1 MQEVNIKLMGLVTS
15 ITDKKH
21 KRYAQ
26 IDLAK
31 VAEIDDEQFEDI
43 MDTIIAE
50 ARKDDDKITLE
61 DLEKQLKAEG
71 HL

>member
-1 MQEVNIKLMGLVTS
+1 MGLVTF
-15 ITDKKH
+15 ITDEKH

-26 IDLAK
+26 IDLAE

>member
-1 MQEVNIKLMGLVTS
+1 MHPLTF
-15 ITDKKH
+15 ITDETH
-21 KRYAQ
+21 KRRYVQ
-26 IDLAK
+26 IDLAE
-31 VAEIDDEQFEDI
+31 VAEINDEQFEDI

>member
-1 MQEVNIKLMGLVTS
+1 MGLVTF
-15 ITDKKH
+15 ITHEKH

-26 IDLAK
+26 INLAE
-31 VAEIDDEQFEDI
+31 VAEIDDEQIEDI

-61 DLEKQLKAEG
+61 DLEKQLKANG